1 MRISFWKRLAFYI
14 LVSLV
19 IMVLLSL
26 FAEDSDARAGI
37 RPAGAT
43 ACAIAPSATPESR

>member
-26 FAEDSDARAGI
+26 FAEDSDARAGMAI
-37 RPAGAT
+37 ADAT
-43 ACAIAPSATPESR
+43 ACASALPAAPWWR

>member
-1 MRISFWKRLAFYI
+1 MRISFWRRLAFYI

-37 RPAGAT
+37 KPASAPACAT
-43 ACAIAPSATPESR
+43 ALPAAPWWR